1 MKQFLII
8 TQSAPY
14 GSSRAKEA
22 TDLALATALFD
33 QQVAMLF
40 MGDGVYQLLA
50 NQNPQ
55 AIEQKNLGAMQQ
67 ALPLY
72 DVEALYVC
80 SESLKA
86 RGLAADDL
94 AINVTPLSSVE
105 ITTLFNA
112 QDHIFNV

>member
-72 DVEALYVC
+72 DVEELYVC
-80 SESLKA
+80 AESLQA
-86 RGLAADDL
+86 RGLSADDL
-94 AINVTPLSSVE
+94 SMSVTTLSGSE

>member
-33 QQVAMLF
+33 QQVSMLF
-40 MGDGVYQLLA
+40 MGDGVYQLIA

-55 AIEQKNLGAMQQ
+55 AIEQKSLGAMQQ

-80 SESLKA
+80 AESLKS
-86 RGLAADDL
+86 RGLSADEL
-94 AINVTPLSSVE
+94 AVSVTPLSGSE
-105 ITTLFNA
+105 ITTLFKE
-112 QDHIFNV
+112 QEHIFNV

>member
-33 QQVAMLF
+33 QKVSMLF
-40 MGDGVYQLLA
+40 IGDGVYQLIG

-55 AIEQKNLGAMQQ
+55 TIEQKNLGAMQQ

-72 DVEALYVC
+72 DVDALYAC
-80 SESLKA
+80 KKSLQA
-86 RGLAADDL
+86 RGLNADDL
-94 AINVTPLSSVE
+94 ALSVTPLSSLE
-105 ITTLFNA
+105 ITTLIKA
-112 QDHIFNV
+112 QVHIFNV